1 MGIPI
6 NGIPW
11 IPIEVTLLFLAGEGP
26 LHSVPLGGY
35 GCVSSHS
42 SHLFLDSETL
52 KTWLK
57 TCTRQ
62 VVYPIDLQ
70 RVIIF
75 QQSRI
80 SVYEKTCTTSFSMGF
95 FSWFKVTKTQ
105 DLTKKTSPKDL
116 DISSFSK
123 PSCCACRRSSQ
134 SSSQMSLGS
143 VSLRSGQILV
153 GHSNSEPWVGLSEIL
168 LFSVKTRWIFLKS
181 WSFFWSV
188 FVVVGG
194 VKVLF
199 CFIRF

>member
-1 MGIPI
+1 MKDLFTAL
-6 NGIPW
+6 PW
-11 IPIEVTLLFLAGEGP
+11 EA
-26 LHSVPLGGY
+26 SW
-35 GCVSSHS
+35 CVSSHS
-42 SHLFLDSETL
+42 SHLFCPWMVRHWRLGSKLAPDRLFIPLTYREYNIPTKQDFS
-52 KTWLK
+52 
-57 TCTRQ
+57 
-62 VVYPIDLQ
+62 
-70 RVIIF
+70 
-75 QQSRI
+75 S
-80 SVYEKTCTTSFSMGF
+80 SKTCTTSFSMGF

>member
-1 MGIPI
+1 MCTFHHLHTVVFENCCLVVFPRHLFLFGFLQKIDLEVSHSPSSHILGMIPFQWFFWGIICHQQTKKVLCNSAMGIPI

-80 SVYEKTCTTSFSMGF
+80 SVYEKNMYNIIFYGILFLVQGDQNTRSH
-95 FSWFKVTKTQ
+95 
-105 DLTKKTSPKDL
+105 KKDV
-116 DISSFSK
+116 SK
-123 PSCCACRRSSQ
+123 
-134 SSSQMSLGS
+134 
-143 VSLRSGQILV
+143 RSGYLILQQA
-153 GHSNSEPWVGLSEIL
+153 IL
-168 LFSVKTRWIFLKS
+168 LCMS
-181 WSFFWSV
+181 
-188 FVVVGG
+188 
-194 VKVLF
+194 
-199 CFIRF
+199 

>member
-1 MGIPI
+1 MEYHGYPLKC
-6 NGIPW
+6 NTFFW
-11 IPIEVTLLFLAGEGP
+11 AGEGP
-26 LHSVPLGGY
+26 LHSALLGGY

-42 SHLFLDSETL
+42 SHLFRPWMVRHWILGSKLAPDRLFIPLTYKEYNIPTKQENSVHQKHVQHHFLWDSFL
-52 KTWLK
+52 GSRWPKHK
-57 TCTRQ
+57 ISQKRR
-62 VVYPIDLQ
+62 LQ
-70 RVIIF
+70 
-75 QQSRI
+75 
-80 SVYEKTCTTSFSMGF
+80 
-95 FSWFKVTKTQ
+95 
-105 DLTKKTSPKDL
+105 KDL

-199 CFIRF
+199 CFFRF